1 MAGMLNLH
9 NMPHAVL
16 DRLFNEL
23 VCMSERLPNMVFF
36 FIAMEAS
43 FHYSNWLEFKL
54 IAASERHRGP
64 VGSILNYWV
73 PQQGMI

>member
-1 MAGMLNLH
+1 MQCWTDYLMNWFACLK
-9 NMPHAVL
+9 
-16 DRLFNEL
+16 DCQICF
-23 VCMSERLPNMVFF
+23 FF